1 MGWWCEASC
10 MVSLELRELGE
21 VLEKLGLLQRRPLRQ
36 CWAFA
41 SEEGD
46 NVFSR
51 FCDERPGRGS
61 RAVPECDVACVSMSV
76 VTITPRLDCRAT
88 SAP

>member
-1 MGWWCEASC
+1 

-21 VLEKLGLLQRRPLRQ
+21 VLEKLGLLQRQPLRQ

-61 RAVPECDVACVSMSV
+61 RAVPECCGMFIGDSASPVICPVAGILVYCHVN
-76 VTITPRLDCRAT
+76 
-88 SAP
+88 